1 MSLLATRHFQ
11 NNLGYFLAGAIRVYL
26 KFKNNFSNF
35 KLFFESRTL
44 TKDFFFEK
52 KSTETEPLS

>member
-11 NNLGYFLAGAIRVYL
+11 NNLGCFLARTIRVYL
-26 KFKNNFSNF
+26 KFKINFKIL

-44 TKDFFFEK
+44 TKGFFFEE
-52 KSTETEPLS
+52 KSTKTEP